1 MDAAGVLQQGRLLWK
16 QHQTALEV
24 AWTFSIYLPLVL
36 VSYRRWSSRKIAKYA
51 GLPYGPVVAHI
62 LLATVFLVRY
72 YGRSAAAGSP
82 PVPGLFDLV
91 FGVVFCLNSLQVAAH
106 VTHGIAPLARA
117 TFQVL
122 ALQVLVATVAGYA
135 RADAG
140 WFRAGAKLFDVFA
153 LFRWLNRHASRLE
166 GFETYDAQFTGVL
179 VAAHAFCLW
188 EGDYPA
194 GVPLFIVLFAG
205 LLAVN
210 KWASRKLDGKPGPI
224 PRVLAHCGFVTVQKK
239 HREEEE
245 ETSGDAE
252 AEAEEQE

>member
-36 VSYRRWSSRKIAKYA
+36 VSYRRWSSRKIARYA

-72 YGRSAAAGSP
+72 YGRYAAAAAAGSP
-82 PVPGLFDLV
+82 LVPDLFDLV

-122 ALQVLVATVAGYA
+122 AIQVLVATVAGYA

-140 WFRAGAKLFDVFA
+140 WFRAGAKLFD
-153 LFRWLNRHASRLE
+153 
-166 GFETYDAQFTGVL
+166 FTGVL

-239 HREEEE
+239 HRGEEE